1 MTHNNTVQYHPIYE
15 ATLIQINIAHF
26 DGQAIN
32 EFVVCHSVL
41 ELSALFI
48 CK

>member
-1 MTHNNTVQYHPIYE
+1 MTHSDTVQYYATCEI
-15 ATLIQINIAHF
+15 TLIQINIAHF

-32 EFVVCHSVL
+32 KFVVCHSVL

-48 CK
+48 CR